1 MNLVK
6 NYKTISNTNFLGKK
20 VVLSFAVALF
30 AFSGFAQEEVNSSNS
45 SNSKLQGDILISGGV
60 LAHYTT
66 SNLNDNKSTSF
77 TTNITPKA
85 GYFIMDNLAVGLEFS
100 VATSSATQEGLFG
113 DYKVNTSTLSV
124 GAFGRY
130 YLDNGLFFEGLAG
143 VGTRKIA
150 SDLETIPGI
159 KQDDRITTIFG
170 FRGGVGYA
178 IHLGDHV
185 ALEPTINYSWEKN
198 LPKDAPSDYKDTLS
212 SIFLGIGFTVF
223 L

>member
-6 NYKTISNTNFLGKK
+6 NYKTLCNPIFLVKK
-20 VVLSFAVALF
+20 VIISFAVALF
-30 AFSGFAQEEVNSSNS
+30 AFSGFAQEEVNSSNL

-66 SNLNDNKSTSF
+66 NKVYENKSTSF
-77 TTNITPKA
+77 SSNITPKA
-85 GYFIMDNLAVGLEFS
+85 GYFIMDNLAVGLELS
-100 VATSSATQEGLFG
+100 ITTSSSTQEGLLG
-113 DYKVNTSTLSV
+113 DYKVNTTALSV

-143 VGTRKIA
+143 VGTKKTS
-150 SDLETIPGI
+150 SDLETIPGV
-159 KQDDRITTIFG
+159 KQSDKITTIFG

-198 LPKDAPSDYKDTLS
+198 LPKDAPSDYNNTLS

>member
-30 AFSGFAQEEVNSSNS
+30 AFSGFAQEEANS
-45 SNSKLQGDILISGGV
+45 SNSKSQGDILISGGV